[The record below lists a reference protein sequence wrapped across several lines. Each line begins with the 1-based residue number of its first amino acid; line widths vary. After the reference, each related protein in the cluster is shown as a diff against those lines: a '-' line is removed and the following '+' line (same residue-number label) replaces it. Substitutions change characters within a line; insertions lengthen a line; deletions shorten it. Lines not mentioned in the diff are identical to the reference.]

1 MLPSFSGTGE
11 RVREACRENAT
22 LAGIMTGWMFRRRLL
37 LALLPLSLGAEA
49 PEGFR
54 PLFNGQ
60 NLAGWHMS
68 LTNHHGDTKEW
79 RVFEGALVGK
89 QDREGNGGI
98 LLTDETFGD
107 FEVYLEIKPD
117 FGCDGG
123 VFLRSTGSGQAYQVM
138 LDYLAGGNLGGV
150 FGEQLQS
157 PGEHRS
163 DGWERVWKKDDW
175 NSLRARIQGK
185 APRIEVWL
193 NGSKITDFQ
202 DTENHLPRGATE
214 GAIAVQVHGGDRCSP
229 GLEHRFRNIAVRE
242 L

>member
-1 MLPSFSGTGE
+1 
-11 RVREACRENAT
+11 
-22 LAGIMTGWMFRRRLL
+22 MTGWISRARLL
-37 LALLPLSLGAEA
+37 LAVLPCSLGAEV

-54 PLFNGQ
+54 PIFNSQ

-68 LTNHHGDTKEW
+68 LTSHHGDTKEW

-98 LLTDETFGD
+98 LLTDEQFGD

-150 FGEQLQS
+150 YGEQLESLGDQ
-157 PGEHRS
+157 RS
-163 DGWERVWKKDDW
+163 DGWEKVWRKDDW
-175 NSLRARIQGK
+175 NSLRARIQGE
-185 APRIEVWL
+185 APHIEVWL
-193 NGSKITDFQ
+193 NGSKITDFR
-202 DTENHLPRGATE
+202 DSKNRLPQGATE
-214 GAIAVQVHGGDRCSP
+214 GAIAVQVHGGNRCSP

>member
-1 MLPSFSGTGE
+1 MSRGP
-11 RVREACRENAT
+11 
-22 LAGIMTGWMFRRRLL
+22 LL
-37 LALLPLSLGAEA
+37 LALLPYALGAEV

-54 PLFNGQ
+54 PIFNGQ

-98 LLTDETFGD
+98 LLTDDRFGD
-107 FEVYLEIKPD
+107 FEVYMEIKPD

-138 LDYLAGGNLGGV
+138 LDYLAGGNLGGI
-150 FGEQLQS
+150 FGEQLES
-157 PGEHRS
+157 LGAHES
-163 DGWERVWKKDDW
+163 DGWESVWKKDDW
-175 NSLRARIQGK
+175 NSLRARIQGDV
-185 APRIEVWL
+185 PHIEVWL
-193 NGSKITDFQ
+193 NGSKITDFK
-202 DTENHLPRGATE
+202 DSKNHLPGGATE

>member
-1 MLPSFSGTGE
+1 
-11 RVREACRENAT
+11 
-22 LAGIMTGWMFRRRLL
+22 MTGFRYRRCLL
-37 LALLPLSLGAEA
+37 LALVPYLLGAEV

-54 PLFNGQ
+54 SVFNGQ

-79 RVFEGALVGK
+79 RVFEGALVGQ

-98 LLTDETFGD
+98 LLTDQKYGN

-123 VFLRSTGSGQAYQVM
+123 LFLRSTGSGQAYQVM
-138 LDYLAGGNLGGV
+138 LDYLEGGNLGGI
-150 FGEQLQS
+150 FGEQLESLGDQ
-157 PGEHRS
+157 RS
-163 DGWERVWKKDDW
+163 NGWERVWKKDAW
-175 NSLRARIQGK
+175 NSLRARIEGEV
-185 APRIEVWL
+185 PHIEVWL
-193 NGSKITDFQ
+193 NGTQITDFK
-202 DTENHLPRGATE
+202 DTKNRLPHGATE

>member
-1 MLPSFSGTGE
+1 
-11 RVREACRENAT
+11 
-22 LAGIMTGWMFRRRLL
+22 MTGWTSRAPLL
-37 LALLPLSLGAEA
+37 LALLPCSLGAEA

-54 PLFNGQ
+54 PIFNGQ

-68 LTNHHGDTKEW
+68 LTNHHGDSKEW
-79 RVFEGALVGK
+79 RVFEGALVGM

-98 LLTDETFGD
+98 LLTDEKFGD

-123 VFLRSTGSGQAYQVM
+123 LFLRSTGSGQAYQVM
-138 LDYLAGGNLGGV
+138 LDYLAGGDLGGV
-150 FGEQLQS
+150 FGEQLES
-157 PGEHRS
+157 LGEHRS

-175 NSLRARIQGK
+175 NSLRARIQGE
-185 APRIEVWL
+185 APHIEVWL
-193 NGSKITDFQ
+193 NGSKITDFK
-202 DTENHLPRGATE
+202 DTENRLPRGATE

-229 GLEHRFRNIAVRE
+229 GLEHRFRNIAIRE

>member
-1 MLPSFSGTGE
+1 MSRGP
-11 RVREACRENAT
+11 
-22 LAGIMTGWMFRRRLL
+22 LL
-37 LALLPLSLGAEA
+37 LALLPYALGAEV

-54 PLFNGQ
+54 PIFNGQ

-79 RVFEGALVGK
+79 RVFEGALVGM

-98 LLTDETFGD
+98 LLTDENFGD

-150 FGEQLQS
+150 FGEQLES
-157 PGEHRS
+157 LGAHES
-163 DGWERVWKKDDW
+163 EGWESVWKKDDW
-175 NSLRARIQGK
+175 NSLRARIQGE
-185 APRIEVWL
+185 APHIEVWL
-193 NGSKITDFQ
+193 NGSKITDFM
-202 DTENHLPRGATE
+202 DTKNHLPRGATE

-242 L
+242 F

>member
-1 MLPSFSGTGE
+1 
-11 RVREACRENAT
+11 
-22 LAGIMTGWMFRRRLL
+22 MTGWMSRGSLL
-37 LALLPLSLGAEA
+37 LALLPFSLGAEA

-54 PLFNGQ
+54 PIFNGQ

-68 LTNHHGDTKEW
+68 LTSHHGDTKEW

-98 LLTDETFGD
+98 LLTDEKFGD

-150 FGEQLQS
+150 FGEQLES
-157 PGEHRS
+157 LGEHRS
-163 DGWERVWKKDDW
+163 DGWETVWKKDDW
-175 NSLRARIQGK
+175 NSLRARIQGE
-185 APRIEVWL
+185 APHIEVWL
-193 NGSKITDFQ
+193 NGSKITDFK
-202 DTENHLPRGATE
+202 DAENRLPRGATE